1 MGRVVL
7 FPCTVGYLRSCPLPQ
22 PRIVGNGPM
31 GTVGAVRAC
40 WYSGRRPFEM
50 KYAGLTEDVIYYE
63 QHVRHRRTRIFTGL

>member
-1 MGRVVL
+1 
-7 FPCTVGYLRSCPLPQ
+7 
-22 PRIVGNGPM
+22 M